1 MRRKKM
7 NRSMAT
13 FIEYAML
20 AGLVAIVVAIAA
32 ALFGKNIKSIFS
44 GAATQAGTV
53 SDNVKKAK
61 IDGDFSDAK

>member
-1 MRRKKM
+1 
-7 NRSMAT
+7 MAT

-44 GAATQAGTV
+44 GAADQSGKV
-53 SDNVKKAK
+53 SDNVKKAQ
-61 IDGDFSDAK
+61 IDGDFSPAGK